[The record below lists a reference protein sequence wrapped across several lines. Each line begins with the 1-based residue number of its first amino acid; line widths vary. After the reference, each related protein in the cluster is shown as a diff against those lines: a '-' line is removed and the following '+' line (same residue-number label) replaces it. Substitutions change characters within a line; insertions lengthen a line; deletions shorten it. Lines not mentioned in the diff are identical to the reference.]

1 MGSHEVSGAVGVCIK
16 RARLERGLM
25 QRELAK
31 MVGVAPAAISFWERG
46 ERPITVDHLARV
58 AVALG
63 VRRSDLLPEAD
74 VPDDA

>member
-1 MGSHEVSGAVGVCIK
+1 
-16 RARLERGLM
+16 M